1 MFLIPS
7 PKHLDINEGTVQLK
21 RDTEIVLD
29 YQCSFDDL
37 NTAILLQDEIKQQ
50 LGFNLLI
57 NKAFD
62 CNSNKVIIT
71 FKKTSGPKEAYSL
84 YIYGNRVEICGA
96 TSIGIFYGLQTLR
109 QIIRQ
114 NGALLPKL
122 KIDDEPYFTNRG
134 FYHDVTR
141 GKVPTLK
148 MLMELVDRASFY
160 KINQLQ
166 LYIEHTF
173 AFKGMSE
180 IWMDKDPLTAEEI
193 LILDQYCNKRHVE
206 LIPSLSTFGHMY
218 EVLRSKSFNEFCEL
232 ENSEGGEYSFEHRM
246 NSHTLDATNA
256 GSIKLVEKM
265 LMQYIPLFSSNT
277 FNICCDETFELGK
290 GKSKARAD
298 EVGVGMLYVEFLN
311 KVIDIVKKKGKRVM
325 FWGDVI
331 LHHPELLSNISKDA
345 ICLNWDYNEDAKE
358 DGTKA
363 ITESGMEQY
372 VCPGVWGW
380 NQLVNKVDKGFENIK
395 RMVAYG
401 VKYGATG
408 VLNTDWGDFG
418 HINFLSTSIP
428 GMAYGASLSW
438 NPEGEK
444 GFENVYK
451 AISIIEYGDDS
462 LKLVS
467 LLNQLSK
474 NQVVGWYEL
483 VEWKENFSNDL
494 DNKKDF
500 SNLDWKKILDGYN
513 LACEIEDKFTRLSN
527 KVRINTFDLQEFIVS
542 ARAIQ
547 LVDSFFLNLLK
558 NEKGMNEINT
568 VFTPRDLAENLEV
581 WFYDFTK
588 IWRTRNKE
596 SELYRIRDIIAY
608 TCKYLRSIRMLA
620 C

>member
-7 PKHLDINEGTVQLK
+7 PKQLELRKGTLQLK

-29 YQCSFDDL
+29 YQCNFDDL
-37 NTAILLQDEIKQQ
+37 NAAIVLQEEIQQQ
-50 LGFNLLI
+50 LGFKLLI
-57 NKAFD
+57 NKVFD
-62 CNSNKVIIT
+62 FNSDKLIIR
-71 FKKTSGPKEAYSL
+71 FIKTTGQKEAYNLTIDDNS
-84 YIYGNRVEICGA
+84 IEICA
-96 TSIGIFYGLQTLR
+96 STSIGIFYGVQTLR

-122 KIDDEPYFTNRG
+122 RINDEPYFTNRG

-141 GKVPTLK
+141 GKVPTLE

-193 LILDQYCNKRHVE
+193 LILDQYCQKRHVE

-218 EVLRSKSFNEFCEL
+218 EVLRSKSFNELCEL
-232 ENSEGGEYSFEHRM
+232 ENSEGCEYSFENRM
-246 NSHTLDATNA
+246 NSHTLDATND

-277 FNICCDETFELGK
+277 FNICCDETFDLGK

-311 KVIDIVKKKGKRVM
+311 KVINIVKRKGKRVM

-331 LHHPELLSNISKDA
+331 LHHPELLNNISKDA
-345 ICLNWDYNEDAKE
+345 ICLNWDYNENAKE
-358 DGTKA
+358 DGTRA

-408 VLNTDWGDFG
+408 VLNTDWGDFA
-418 HINFLSTSIP
+418 HINFLSSSIP

-438 NPEGEK
+438 NPDGEK
-444 GFENVYK
+444 EFENVFK
-451 AISIIEYGDDS
+451 ALSIIEYGDDS
-462 LKLVS
+462 LELVS
-467 LLNQLSK
+467 LLNKLSK
-474 NQVVGWYEL
+474 DQVVGWFEL
-483 VEWKENFSNDL
+483 VNWKENYNNDL
-494 DNKKDF
+494 YIKESFGD
-500 SNLDWKKILDGYN
+500 LDWKKILAGYN
-513 LACEIEDKFTRLSN
+513 LACEIENKFTTLSK
-527 KVRINTFDLQEFIVS
+527 KVCINTLDLQEFIVS

-547 LVDSFFLNLLK
+547 LVNSFFLTLLK
-558 NEKGMNEINT
+558 NEYCMDEVNT
-568 VFTPRDLAENLEV
+568 VFMPRELAENLEV
-581 WFYDFTK
+581 WFYDYAK

-608 TCKYLRSIRMLA
+608 TCRYLRGICLLA

>member
-7 PKHLDINEGTVQLK
+7 PNQLEMKEGTLQLR

-29 YQCSFDDL
+29 YQCNFDDL
-37 NTAILLQDEIKQQ
+37 NAAIELQEEIKQQ
-50 LGFNLLI
+50 LGFKLII
-57 NKAFD
+57 NKTFN
-62 CNSNKVIIT
+62 CSNDKISII
-71 FKKTSGPKEAYSL
+71 FKRATGPKEAYSL
-84 YIYGNRVEICGA
+84 TVSGNYIEICAA
-96 TSIGIFYGLQTLR
+96 TSIGIFYGVQTLR

-114 NGALLPKL
+114 KGALLPNL
-122 KIDDEPYFTNRG
+122 KIEDNPYFSNRG

-141 GKVPTLK
+141 GKVPTLE
-148 MLMELVDRASFY
+148 MLKELVDRAAFY

-193 LILDQYCNKRHVE
+193 LILDQYCQKRHIE
-206 LIPSLSTFGHMY
+206 LIPSLSTFGHLY
-218 EVLRSKSFNEFCEL
+218 EVLRSKSFNELCEL
-232 ENSEGGEYSFEHRM
+232 ENSEGGVYSFSSRM
-246 NSHTLDATNA
+246 VSHTLDTTNE

-265 LMQYIPLFSSNT
+265 LMQYIPLFSSNK
-277 FNICCDETFELGK
+277 FNIGCDETFDLGK
-290 GKSKARAD
+290 GKSKAKAD
-298 EVGVGMLYVEFLN
+298 EVGAGIIYVEFLN
-311 KVIDIVKKKGKRVM
+311 KVIDIVKRKGKKVM

-331 LHHPELLSNISKDA
+331 LHHSELLNIINKDA
-345 ICLNWDYNEDAKE
+345 ICLNWDYNDNVKE

-363 ITESGMEQY
+363 ITESGREQY

-418 HINFLSTSIP
+418 HINFLSSSIP

-438 NPEGEK
+438 NPDGEK
-444 GFENVYK
+444 EFENVFK
-451 AISIIEYGDDS
+451 ALSIIEYGDES
-462 LKLVS
+462 LELVS

-474 NQVVGWYEL
+474 AQIVGWYEL
-483 VEWKENFSNDL
+483 VTWKENRGSL
-494 DNKKDF
+494 DIKEEY
-500 SNLDWKKILDGYN
+500 SNLDGEKILAGYN
-513 LACEIEDKFTRLSN
+513 LACEIENKFTTLSR
-527 KVRINTFDLQEFIVS
+527 KVCTNTFDLQEFIVS

-547 LVDSFFLNLLK
+547 LVDSFFLNFLK
-558 NEKGMNEINT
+558 NEYCKNGIDT
-568 VFTPRDLAENLEV
+568 IYSPRELAENLEI
-581 WFYDFTK
+581 WFCDYTK
-588 IWRTRNKE
+588 IWRERNKE
-596 SELYRIRDIIAY
+596 SELYRIRDIIIY
-608 TCKYLRSIRMLA
+608 TCRYLRGICLVA

>member
-7 PKHLDINEGTVQLK
+7 PKHLDINEGTLQLK

-37 NTAILLQDEIKQQ
+37 NAAILLQEEIRQQ

-84 YIYGNRVEICGA
+84 TIDGNRVEICGS
-96 TSIGIFYGLQTLR
+96 TSIGIFYGVQTLR

-114 NGALLPKL
+114 NGALLPNL
-122 KIDDEPYFTNRG
+122 KIDDEPYFANRG

-141 GKVPTLK
+141 GKVPMLK

-180 IWMDKDPLTAEEI
+180 IWMDKDPLTSEEI

-218 EVLRSKSFNEFCEL
+218 EVLRSKSFNEFCEV

-246 NSHTLDATNA
+246 NSHTLDATNE
-256 GSIKLVEKM
+256 GSIKLIEKM

-298 EVGVGMLYVEFLN
+298 QVGVGMLYVEFLN
-311 KVIDIVKKKGKRVM
+311 KVINIVKKKGKRVM

-345 ICLNWDYNEDAKE
+345 ICLNWDYNENAKE

-444 GFENVYK
+444 EFENVYK
-451 AISIIEYGDDS
+451 ALSVIEYGDDS

-494 DNKKDF
+494 AIKKSF
-500 SNLDWKKILDGYN
+500 GNLDWKKILEGYN
-513 LACEIEDKFTRLSN
+513 LSCEIEDKFTRLSN

-558 NEKGMNEINT
+558 NEYGMNEINT

-581 WFYDFTK
+581 WFYDYTK

-608 TCKYLRSIRMLA
+608 TCKYLRCIRSVA

>member
-7 PKHLDINEGTVQLK
+7 PKQLELNEGTLQLR

-29 YQCSFDDL
+29 YQCDFDDL
-37 NTAILLQDEIKQQ
+37 NAAIVLQDEIQQQ
-50 LGFNLLI
+50 LGFKLVI

-62 CNSNKVIIT
+62 CHNDKTVIR
-71 FKKTSGPKEAYSL
+71 FKKVSGPKEAYTL
-84 YIYGNRVEICGA
+84 IIGGNCIEICAA
-96 TSIGIFYGLQTLR
+96 TSIGIFYGVQTFR

-114 NGALLPKL
+114 NGTLLPNL
-122 KIDDEPYFTNRG
+122 KIEDEPYFNNRG

-141 GKVPTLK
+141 GKVPTLE
-148 MLMELVDRASFY
+148 MLMELVDRAAFY

-193 LILDQYCNKRHVE
+193 LILDQYCIKRHVE

-218 EVLRSKSFNEFCEL
+218 EVLRSKSFNELCEL
-232 ENSEGGEYSFEHRM
+232 ENSEGGEYSFGHRM
-246 NSHTLDATNA
+246 VSHTLDATNE
-256 GSIKLVEKM
+256 GSIKLVEEM
-265 LMQYIPLFSSNT
+265 LMQYIPLFSSDT
-277 FNICCDETFELGK
+277 FNICCDETFDLGK
-290 GKSKARAD
+290 GKSKAKAD

-311 KVIDIVKKKGKRVM
+311 KVIDIVKKKGKKVM

-331 LHHPELLSNISKDA
+331 LHHPELLNNISKDA
-345 ICLNWDYNEDAKE
+345 ICLNWDYNENAKE

-418 HINFLSTSIP
+418 HINFLSSSIP

-444 GFENVYK
+444 EFENVFK
-451 AISIIEYGDDS
+451 ALSLIEYGDES

-474 NQVVGWYEL
+474 EQVVGWYEL
-483 VEWKENFSNDL
+483 VEWKENHNQPL
-494 DNKKDF
+494 DFKENYG
-500 SNLDWKKILDGYN
+500 NLDWKEILYGYN
-513 LACEIEDKFTRLSN
+513 LACEIENKFTTLSK
-527 KVRINTFDLQEFIVS
+527 KVCINTFDLQEFIVS

-547 LVDSFFLNLLK
+547 LVNSFFLNLLK
-558 NEKGMNEINT
+558 NEYNMTDITT
-568 VFTPRDLAENLEV
+568 VFTPIQLAENLEI
-581 WFYDFTK
+581 WFCDYAK
-588 IWRTRNKE
+588 IWRMRNKE

-608 TCKYLRSIRMLA
+608 TCRYLRGICSVA

>member
-7 PKHLDINEGTVQLK
+7 PKHLKLAEGTLQLR

-29 YQCSFDDL
+29 YQCDFDDL
-37 NTAILLQDEIKQQ
+37 NAAIVLQDEIKQQ
-50 LGFNLLI
+50 LGFKLVI
-57 NKAFD
+57 NKSFD
-62 CNSNKVIIT
+62 CNSDKLIIRL
-71 FKKTSGPKEAYSL
+71 KKSVGPKEAYSL
-84 YIYGNRVEICGA
+84 TIAGKCIEICAA
-96 TSIGIFYGLQTLR
+96 TSIGIFYGVQTFR

-114 NGALLPKL
+114 NGSLLPNL
-122 KIDDEPYFTNRG
+122 KIEDEPYFTNRG

-141 GKVPTLK
+141 GKVPTLE

-193 LILDQYCNKRHVE
+193 LILDQYCKKKHVE

-218 EVLRSKSFNEFCEL
+218 EVLRSKSFNELCEL
-232 ENSEGGEYSFEHRM
+232 DNSEGGEYSFSNRM
-246 NSHTLDATNA
+246 ISHTLDATNE

-277 FNICCDETFELGK
+277 FNICCDETFDLGK

-298 EVGVGMLYVEFLN
+298 EVGVGRLYVDFLN

-331 LHHPELLSNISKDA
+331 LHHPELLNDISKDA
-345 ICLNWDYNEDAKE
+345 ICLNWDYNENANE

-363 ITESGMEQY
+363 ITESGIEQY

-418 HINFLSTSIP
+418 HINFLSSSIP

-444 GFENVYK
+444 EFENVFK
-451 AISIIEYGDDS
+451 ALSLIEYGDDS
-462 LKLVS
+462 LELVS

-474 NQVVGWYEL
+474 EQVVGWYEL
-483 VEWKENFSNDL
+483 VEWKENHNEDVYIKESFN
-494 DNKKDF
+494 
-500 SNLDWKKILDGYN
+500 NLDCEKILAGYN
-513 LACEIEDKFTRLSN
+513 LAYEIETKFTTLSK
-527 KVRINTFDLQEFIVS
+527 KVCINTFDLQEFIVS

-547 LVDSFFLNLLK
+547 LVNSFFLNLLK
-558 NEKGMNEINT
+558 TEYSKDVIDT
-568 VFTPRDLAENLEV
+568 VFKPRDLAENLEI
-581 WFYDFTK
+581 WFCDYAK
-588 IWRTRNKE
+588 IWRARNKE
-596 SELYRIRDIIAY
+596 SELYRIREIIAY
-608 TCKYLRSIRMLA
+608 TCKYLREICSVA

>member
-7 PKHLDINEGTVQLK
+7 PKHLDIKEGTLQLK

-37 NTAILLQDEIKQQ
+37 NAAILLQDEIKQQ

-62 CNSNKVIIT
+62 CNSNKIIIT
-71 FKKTSGPKEAYSL
+71 LKKTSGPKEAYNL
-84 YIYGNRVEICGA
+84 TIDGNRIEICGA
-96 TSIGIFYGLQTLR
+96 TSIGIFYGVQTLR

-122 KIDDEPYFTNRG
+122 KIDDEPYFSNRG

-180 IWMDKDPLTAEEI
+180 IWMDKDPLTSEEI

-246 NSHTLDATNA
+246 NSHTLDATNE

-345 ICLNWDYNEDAKE
+345 ICLNWDYNENAKE
-358 DGTKA
+358 DGTRA

-444 GFENVYK
+444 DFENVYK

-483 VEWKENFSNDL
+483 VEWKEHFKNDL
-494 DNKKDF
+494 DSKKSLRD
-500 SNLDWKKILDGYN
+500 LDWKKILEGYN
-513 LACEIEDKFTRLSN
+513 LACEIENKFTRLSN

-558 NEKGMNEINT
+558 NEYAMNEINT

-596 SELYRIRDIIAY
+596 SELYRIRDIISY
-608 TCKYLRSIRMLA
+608 TCKYLRGIRLLA

>member
-7 PKHLDINEGTVQLK
+7 PKHLDIKEGTLQLK

-37 NTAILLQDEIKQQ
+37 NTAILLQEEIRQQ

-57 NKAFD
+57 NKSFD

-84 YIYGNRVEICGA
+84 SIDGTRIEICGA
-96 TSIGIFYGLQTLR
+96 NSIGIFYGVQTLR

-122 KIDDEPYFTNRG
+122 KIDDEPYFANRG

-180 IWMDKDPLTAEEI
+180 IWMDKDPLTSEEI

-218 EVLRSKSFNEFCEL
+218 EVLRSKSFNDLCEL

-246 NSHTLDATNA
+246 NSHTLDATNE

-265 LMQYIPLFSSNT
+265 LLQYMPLFSSNT

-298 EVGVGMLYVEFLN
+298 KVGVGMLYVEFLN

-345 ICLNWDYNEDAKE
+345 ICLNWDYNENAKE

-363 ITESGMEQY
+363 ITESGLEQY

-444 GFENVYK
+444 DFENVYK
-451 AISIIEYGDDS
+451 ALSIIEYGDDS

-483 VEWKENFSNDL
+483 VEWKENFKNDSAI
-494 DNKKDF
+494 KKSF
-500 SNLDWKKILDGYN
+500 GNLDWKKILEGYN

-527 KVRINTFDLQEFIVS
+527 KVRTNTFDLQEFIVS

-558 NEKGMNEINT
+558 TEKGMNEINT

-596 SELYRIRDIIAY
+596 SELYRIRDIIAF
-608 TCKYLRSIRMLA
+608 TCKYLRSIRPLA
-620 C
+620 R

>member
-7 PKHLDINEGTVQLK
+7 PKHLELAEGTLQLR

-29 YQCSFDDL
+29 YQCDFDDL
-37 NTAILLQDEIKQQ
+37 NAAIVLQDEIKQQ
-50 LGFNLLI
+50 LGFKLSI
-57 NKAFD
+57 NKSFD
-62 CNSNKVIIT
+62 CNSDKIIIR
-71 FKKTSGPKEAYSL
+71 FKKCVGKNEAYSL
-84 YIYGNRVEICGA
+84 TISGKCIEICAA
-96 TSIGIFYGLQTLR
+96 TSTGIFYGVQTFR
-109 QIIRQ
+109 QLVRQ
-114 NGALLPKL
+114 NGSILPNI
-122 KIDDEPYFTNRG
+122 KIEDEPYFTNRG

-141 GKVPTLK
+141 GKVPTLE

-193 LILDQYCNKRHVE
+193 LILDQYCQKRHVE

-218 EVLRSKSFNEFCEL
+218 EVLRSKSFNELCEL
-232 ENSEGGEYSFEHRM
+232 DNSEGGEYSFCNRM
-246 NSHTLDATNA
+246 NSHTLDATNE

-277 FNICCDETFELGK
+277 FNICCDETFDLGK
-290 GKSKARAD
+290 GKSKTRAA
-298 EVGVGMLYVEFLN
+298 EVGVGRLYVEFLN

-331 LHHPELLSNISKDA
+331 LHHPELLNDISKDA
-345 ICLNWDYNEDAKE
+345 ICLNWDYNENANE

-363 ITESGMEQY
+363 ITESGIEQY

-418 HINFLSTSIP
+418 HINFLSSSIP

-438 NPEGEK
+438 NPDGEK
-444 GFENVYK
+444 EFENVFK
-451 AISIIEYGDDS
+451 ALSLIEYGDDS
-462 LKLVS
+462 LELVS

-474 NQVVGWYEL
+474 QQVVGWFEL
-483 VEWKENFSNDL
+483 VEWKENHIENYDL
-494 DNKKDF
+494 KESFNK
-500 SNLDWKKILDGYN
+500 LDWKKILAGYN
-513 LACEIEDKFTRLSN
+513 LACEIETKFTTLSK
-527 KVRINTFDLQEFIVS
+527 KVCINTFDLQEFIVS

-547 LVDSFFLNLLK
+547 LVNSFFLNLLK
-558 NEKGMNEINT
+558 TEYSKDVEDTIFM
-568 VFTPRDLAENLEV
+568 PRELAENLEI
-581 WFYDFTK
+581 WFCDYAK
-588 IWRTRNKE
+588 IWRARNKE
-596 SELYRIRDIIAY
+596 SELYRIREIIAY
-608 TCKYLRSIRMLA
+608 TCKYLRSICSVA

>member
-7 PKHLDINEGTVQLK
+7 PKHLELKEGTLQLR

-29 YQCSFDDL
+29 YLCDFDDL
-37 NTAILLQDEIKQQ
+37 NAAIVLQEEIEQQ
-50 LGFNLLI
+50 LGFKLVI
-57 NKAFD
+57 NKSFD
-62 CNSNKVIIT
+62 FNSDRIT
-71 FKKTSGPKEAYSL
+71 IRFKKVAGKNEAYSL
-84 YIYGNRVEICGA
+84 NISGNYVEICAA
-96 TSIGIFYGLQTLR
+96 TSIGIFYGVQTFR
-109 QIIRQ
+109 QIVRQ
-114 NGALLPKL
+114 NGSILPNL
-122 KIDDEPYFTNRG
+122 KIKDEPYFTNRG

-193 LILDQYCNKRHVE
+193 LILDQYCIKKHVE

-218 EVLRSKSFNEFCEL
+218 EVLRSKSFNELCEL
-232 ENSEGGEYSFEHRM
+232 DNSEGGEYSFGNRM
-246 NSHTLDATNA
+246 VSHTLDATNE

-265 LMQYIPLFSSNT
+265 LIQYIPLFSSNT
-277 FNICCDETFELGK
+277 FNICCDETFDLGK
-290 GKSKARAD
+290 GKSKAKAA
-298 EVGVGMLYVEFLN
+298 EIGVGRLYVNFLN

-331 LHHPELLSNISKDA
+331 LHHPDLLNDISKDA
-345 ICLNWDYNEDAKE
+345 ICLNWDYNENANE

-418 HINFLSTSIP
+418 HINFLSSSIP

-438 NPEGEK
+438 NPDGEK
-444 GFENVYK
+444 EFENVFK
-451 AISIIEYGDDS
+451 GLSLIEYGDDS
-462 LKLVS
+462 LELVS

-474 NQVVGWYEL
+474 KQVVGWFEL
-483 VEWKENFSNDL
+483 VEWKENHSENLDL
-494 DNKKDF
+494 IENFNK
-500 SNLDWKKILDGYN
+500 LDWKQILAGYN
-513 LACEIEDKFTRLSN
+513 LACEIETKFTTLSK
-527 KVRINTFDLQEFIVS
+527 KVCINTFDLQEFIVS

-547 LVDSFFLNLLK
+547 LVNSFFLNLLK
-558 NEKGMNEINT
+558 TEYSKDVDDT
-568 VFTPRDLAENLEV
+568 VFMPRELAENLEI
-581 WFYDFTK
+581 WFCDYAK
-588 IWRTRNKE
+588 IWRARNKE
-596 SELYRIRDIIAY
+596 SELYRIREIIAY
-608 TCKYLRSIRMLA
+608 ACKYLRGMCSVA

>member
-1 MFLIPS
+1 MFLIPD
-7 PKHLDINEGTVQLK
+7 PKQLELMEGTLQLR
-21 RDTEIVLD
+21 RDTEIILE
-29 YQCSFDDL
+29 YQCDFDDL
-37 NTAILLQDEIKQQ
+37 NTAIVLQEEIQQQ
-50 LGFNLLI
+50 LGFKLEI

-62 CNSNKVIIT
+62 CNSDKTVIIL
-71 FKKTSGPKEAYSL
+71 KKAAGNKEAYNL
-84 YIYGNRVEICGA
+84 TINEKCIEICAA
-96 TSIGIFYGLQTLR
+96 TSIGIFYGVQTLR

-114 NGALLPKL
+114 NGTLLPTL
-122 KIDDEPYFTNRG
+122 KIEDEPYFANRG

-148 MLMELVDRASFY
+148 MLMELVDRAAFY

-193 LILDQYCNKRHVE
+193 LILDQYCQKRHVE

-218 EVLRSKSFNEFCEL
+218 EVLRSKSFNDLCEL
-232 ENSEGGEYSFEHRM
+232 ENSEGGEYSFGHRM
-246 NSHTLDATNA
+246 VSHTLDATNE

-265 LMQYIPLFSSNT
+265 LMQYIPLFSSHK
-277 FNICCDETFELGK
+277 FNICCDETFDLGK
-290 GKSKARAD
+290 GKSKAKAD
-298 EVGVGMLYVEFLN
+298 EVGVGSLYVEFLN
-311 KVIDIVKKKGKRVM
+311 KVIDIVKRKDKKVM

-331 LHHPELLSNISKDA
+331 LHHPELLNNINKDA
-345 ICLNWDYNEDAKE
+345 ICLNWDYNENAKE

-380 NQLVNKVDKGFENIK
+380 NQLINKVDKGFENIK

-418 HINFLSTSIP
+418 HINFLSSSIP

-438 NPEGEK
+438 NPNGEED
-444 GFENVYK
+444 FENVFK
-451 AISIIEYGDDS
+451 ALSIIEYGDDS
-462 LKLVS
+462 LELVS
-467 LLNQLSK
+467 LLNHLSK
-474 NQVVGWYEL
+474 EQVVGWYEL
-483 VEWKENFSNDL
+483 VEWKEGHSENLNIKDIFSV
-494 DNKKDF
+494 
-500 SNLDWKKILDGYN
+500 LDWKKILDGYN
-513 LACEIEDKFTRLSN
+513 LACEIENKFTRLSK
-527 KVRINTFDLQEFIVS
+527 KVCINTFDLQEFIVS

-547 LVDSFFLNLLK
+547 LVNSFFLNLLK
-558 NEKGMNEINT
+558 NEHCDKNIDT
-568 VFTPRDLAENLEV
+568 VFSPRELAENLEI
-581 WFYDFTK
+581 WFYDYAK
-588 IWRTRNKE
+588 IWRMRNKE
-596 SELYRIRDIIAY
+596 SELYRIREIIAY
-608 TCKYLRSIRMLA
+608 TCKYLREICSVA